1 MRLMME
7 HKTTKCSK
15 VSVCINLGE
24 TEHIGRVL
32 SFSFL
37 STREKMHLAFH
48 FHNRIKVREVGKTI
62 VLNKDPPCL
71 GLAGL
76 CKTPSIRYA

>member
-1 MRLMME
+1 ME

-37 STREKMHLAFH
+37 STREKMRLAFH
-48 FHNRIKVREVGKTI
+48 VHNRIKVREVGKTI

-76 CKTPSIRYA
+76 CKIPSIRYP